1 MTVKMI
7 RLLLYILLIYIAFH
21 VLRMLLR
28 GTRSHDSS
36 DAHVRGRQKQ
46 QSLDLSGMDVED
58 AKFEEIK
65 KKH

>member
-7 RLLLYILLIYIAFH
+7 RLLLYILLIYIVFH

-28 GTRSHDSS
+28 GARSHDPS
-36 DAHVRGRQKQ
+36 DARVRGRQKQ